1 MREAENAAAE
11 SPEQVPVPPGA
22 AIRVMAGFYEGL
34 EVPIDRDRVV
44 IGRGKGADVMI
55 AEPTMSRAHAAVGC
69 EGLSFFV
76 QDLGS
81 TNGTLVNGGRFERT
95 VLRDGDEIQLGKL
108 RLRVKLPSPRPV

>member
-1 MREAENAAAE
+1 MSKAEAAAIE
-11 SPEQVPVPPGA
+11 SPEGASLPAGA

-34 EVPIDRDRVV
+34 EVPIDRDCVV

-55 AEPTMSRAHAAVGC
+55 AEPTMSRAHAALGC
-69 EGLSFFV
+69 EGPDFFV

-81 TNGTLVNGGRFERT
+81 TNGTLVNGDRFEKT

-108 RLRVKLPSPRPV
+108 RLRVKLPAPRPV